1 MKREAINEMR
11 LMCLV
16 PSTTLGDNK
25 TNVIIILFSIIGYL
39 LVRLLVII
47 LSYMIGLVKNFT
59 ILTGQSLGVFL
70 AAIPR
75 SLYHAFFGRFFFT
88 RPCFLCLVIMVIHD
102 DSLEFDL
109 VIQLRSV
116 IASSA
121 WGLSKSAFCVCLQY
135 FFIFLL
141 FPWSIPLL
149 PCRLIQRTRLGNES
163 SPLSH

>member
-1 MKREAINEMR
+1 MSKPKTMNREAINEMR

-47 LSYMIGLVKNFT
+47 FSYMIGLVKNFT

-70 AAIPR
+70 VAIPR
-75 SLYHAFFGRFFFT
+75 SLYHAFFGRFFFFT

-121 WGLSKSAFCVCLQY
+121 
-135 FFIFLL
+135 
-141 FPWSIPLL
+141 
-149 PCRLIQRTRLGNES
+149 
-163 SPLSH
+163 